1 MKGPHFEE
9 NIPENYEAI
18 VKRNAQTTYV
28 LLYKIRLI
36 KLQTIIFKI
45 RLIETNCFVLII
57 IL

>member
-28 LLYKIRLI
+28 LLYNLQ
-36 KLQTIIFKI
+36 KLQTIICKI